1 MIMDKLELLK
11 DNLKVYGKL
20 CIAYSGGV
28 DSAFLL
34 SVAHS
39 VLGENVLAVLIDSP
53 VLARRDRK
61 EAVDLVEKTGTKY
74 EILKGNP
81 FVSAEF
87 SENNRMRC
95 YYCKKHNFQLI
106 LKEARLNGIETVA
119 DGQNADDAQ
128 SEHRPGAI
136 AAKELGVVSPLN
148 DCGFTKEDIRFY
160 SKQLG
165 LPTWDKPSNA
175 CLATRLPYGFEITED
190 RLAIVEAAE
199 ETLRGRGMEGC
210 RVRWHDTI
218 ARIEAPHC
226 FFDTIINTRAIT
238 EEIKALGFK
247 YVVLDL
253 EGFRSGSMN

>member
-1 MIMDKLELLK
+1 MYKLELLK
-11 DNLKVYGKL
+11 NNLKVYKKL

-34 SVAHS
+34 SVAYN
-39 VLGENVLAVLIDSP
+39 VLGENVLAILIDSP

-61 EAVDLVEKTGTKY
+61 EAIDFLEKAGIRY
-74 EILKGNP
+74 EIVKENP
-81 FVSAEF
+81 FVSPEF
-87 SENNRMRC
+87 CENSRLRC
-95 YYCKKHNFQLI
+95 YYCKNNNYRLI
-106 LKEARLNGIETVA
+106 QEVAKQNGIEMVA

-128 SEHRPGAI
+128 SEHRPGSK
-136 AAKELGVVSPLN
+136 AAKELGVVSPLM

-160 SKQLG
+160 SKQMG
-165 LPTWDKPSNA
+165 LSTWDKPSNA
-175 CLATRLPYGFEITED
+175 CLASRFPYGFEITKE

-199 ETLRGRGMEGC
+199 ETLRKRGMEGC

-218 ARIEAPHC
+218 ARIEAPHR
-226 FFDTIINTRAIT
+226 FFETILNTQAIT

-247 YVVLDL
+247 YVTLDL